1 MEYENILNF
10 FDCGAT
16 TKLTVIIRRLNK
28 EELKEAVFIPMQNDQ
43 LDQYRKEVND
53 MLMEKTVGANGM
65 IRELYVTISVYRKN
79 VEDAKNYFL
88 RTGNGLISHFSN
100 LGSKCEELDAQEKLH
115 VLYSFYRAGE
125 EGHFCFDM
133 KTSAKLGHSFK
144 DYICPDTM
152 EFEKDYFKVGERYG
166 RVLYLK
172 DYASYIPDTMVSE
185 FADINQNMMISIDII
200 PIPTDE
206 AVNEAQNRLLG
217 VETKVLDKTLTAAE
231 HLKDAYIRT
240 RDSAD
245 QTQVKEQD
253 SLVGY
258 AEDQVM
264 GQGERAACGTVQQA
278 EKQGKRV
285 IQTVRKKGEIRTEA
299 EAFRESSSSSFSSGS
314 EGFYQPKEQMK
325 NQTGMQSGKSF
336 GRKNTAG
343 KMMVKEEGKIRE
355 FPKQAIKT
363 AEKGEKTVKTIPSS
377 VQISGKT
384 IGKGIGRTIKTA
396 KQTGYTAI
404 HTSEV
409 SARATVQGTKVAV
422 LKAQRTAF
430 AARQAAIAAAQATKA
445 TAKAVAHA
453 VKAVI
458 AALKTLISAIIAGGW
473 IVVLILLIVILFG
486 GLLSMVGG
494 SNASTVTQVSAEVEA
509 YEPLI
514 RQYAR
519 QHGIE
524 EYVEL
529 IKAVMMQE
537 SGGQGTDPMQASECG
552 YNTRYP
558 NTPNGIPDPEY
569 SIDVGIQNFAACLRE
584 AEVES
589 PLDMNNIKLALQG
602 YNYGNGYISWAKE
615 NYGGYT
621 YANAVEFSTMMT
633 ERNGWSSYGDKEYVS
648 HVLRYY
654 VFGRIPTG
662 IGNQAIVQV
671 ALTQEGNG
679 GGPYWSWYG
688 FSSRVEWC
696 ACFVSWCADQCGY
709 IESGVIPKFSLC
721 SAGME
726 WFESRGQF
734 MDGSY
739 VPTSGDL
746 IFFDWGNDGNIDHV
760 GIVESVVDGTV
771 YTMEGNSGDKVV
783 RRDYPIGYEQIEGY
797 GVACY

>member
-1 MEYENILNF
+1 MGRTI
-10 FDCGAT
+10 
-16 TKLTVIIRRLNK
+16 
-28 EELKEAVFIPMQNDQ
+28 
-43 LDQYRKEVND
+43 
-53 MLMEKTVGANGM
+53 KT
-65 IRELYVTISVYRKN
+65 R
-79 VEDAKNYFL
+79 
-88 RTGNGLISHFSN
+88 
-100 LGSKCEELDAQEKLH
+100 H
-115 VLYSFYRAGE
+115 VQ
-125 EGHFCFDM
+125 
-133 KTSAKLGHSFK
+133 K
-144 DYICPDTM
+144 DI
-152 EFEKDYFKVGERYG
+152 
-166 RVLYLK
+166 
-172 DYASYIPDTMVSE
+172 
-185 FADINQNMMISIDII
+185 
-200 PIPTDE
+200 
-206 AVNEAQNRLLG
+206 
-217 VETKVLDKTLTAAE
+217 KVLDKTVTAAE
-231 HLKDAYIRT
+231 HMKGAYIRT
-240 RDSAD
+240 RDSAE
-245 QTQVKEQD
+245 QTQVKEQGNP
-253 SLVGY
+253 VGY

-264 GQGERAACGTVQQA
+264 EKGERAARGTVQQA
-278 EKQGKRV
+278 EKQGKKV
-285 IQTVRKKGEIRTEA
+285 IHAVREKGRAGKEA
-299 EAFRESSSSSFSSGS
+299 EAFREKNGDPSASSFSSGT
-314 EGFYQPKEQMK
+314 EKTYQPKEQMK
-325 NQTGMQSGKSF
+325 NQTGMQSGQSF

-384 IGKGIGRTIKTA
+384 IGKGTGRTIKTA

-430 AARQAAIAAAQATKA
+430 AAKQAAIAAAQATKA

-458 AALKTLISAIIAGGW
+458 AALKTLIFAIIAGGW
-473 IVVLILLIVILFG
+473 IVVLIVILFG

-494 SNASTVTQVSAEVEA
+494 SNASTVTPVSAEVEA

-514 RQYAR
+514 SQYAR
-519 QHGIE
+519 KYGIE

-558 NTPNGIPDPEY
+558 NTPNEIPDPEY

-584 AEVES
+584 AGVES

-621 YANAVEFSTMMT
+621 YANAVEFSTMMA
-633 ERNGWSSYGDKEYVS
+633 ERNGWSGYGDTEYVS

-679 GGPYWSWYG
+679 GDPYWSWYG

-709 IESGVIPKFSLC
+709 IEAGVIPKFSLC

-746 IFFDWGNDGNIDHV
+746 IFFGWGNDGNIDHV

-771 YTMEGNSGDKVV
+771 YTVEGNSGDKVV